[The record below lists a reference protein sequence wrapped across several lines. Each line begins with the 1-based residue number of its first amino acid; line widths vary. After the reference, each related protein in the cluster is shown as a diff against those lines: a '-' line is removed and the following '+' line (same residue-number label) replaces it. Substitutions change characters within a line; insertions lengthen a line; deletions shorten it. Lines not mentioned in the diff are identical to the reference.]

1 MKLMGFEKFGV
12 RRPASHDAIHN
23 WEWQS
28 LTTIPTRRERSP
40 QMVKKSKGNPPQ
52 KWPEKSGSRFLIN
65 CSELCFV
72 RFERILFFVHMS
84 SLMDLMV

>member
-12 RRPASHDAIHN
+12 RRPASDDAIHN

-52 KWPEKSGSRFLIN
+52 KWPEKSGSG
-65 CSELCFV
+65 LCFV